1 MEKKQIFAVL
11 KKALWIVLTAI
22 LIFLI
27 IVVSVLAFDKFVKKS
42 IVPSC
47 FGFSALTVETGSMQ
61 GTIDEGD
68 LIIIKKTDDY
78 KIGDIITYL
87 GEGDTIPTTHR
98 IVNYNSDGTFVT
110 KGDANNT
117 TDQDWIT
124 QDMILGEVVLVVPKL
139 GIFGDWVRAEGWLY
153 IVSVLAIIVLGSF
166 IIKSSSGEK
175 ENAEKDCQAA
185 NPNTE
190 KVTEQ
195 EQTDDYLKPQSQD
208 SSNEPDNK
216 QS

>member
-110 KGDANNT
+110 KGDANNAS
-117 TDQDWIT
+117 DQDWVLKE
-124 QDMILGEVVLVVPKL
+124 MIVGEVVSVIPNVGTFGKWVREEGWIYIIAGLGILVVGLLLVKYL
-139 GIFGDWVRAEGWLY
+139 SDDET
-153 IVSVLAIIVLGSF
+153 
-166 IIKSSSGEK
+166 E
-175 ENAEKDCQAA
+175 
-185 NPNTE
+185 NTE
-190 KVTEQ
+190 KERDTQ
-195 EQTDDYLKPQSQD
+195 NDLG
-208 SSNEPDNK
+208 NEN
-216 QS
+216 